1 MPREAGAALR
11 PGGGPGGARS
21 TRPLWLLGCLA
32 DTTSLLL
39 GTRDLEAAPQ
49 DGSPSAHVPVPA
61 GGPRAPW
68 VSRAGNTGVRKLSPA
83 AACLA
88 RPRFPGRARCQAC
101 RASQPRANSGSSI
114 NTHSAAQGPFVP
126 KRASWPRMLP
136 GGPCPQH
143 GQLPQVAFSGQTPGP
158 AQRGPGGGQGPRGGA
173 QSGQGGR
180 AGCAGRGPATTDPFE
195 RPRACRERREPHG
208 HVATLP
214 PRPHVLVGG

>member
-1 MPREAGAALR
+1 MPREAGEALH
-11 PGGGPGGARS
+11 PGGGLGVPGPRGLCGCR
-21 TRPLWLLGCLA
+21 RCLA

-39 GTRDLEAAPQ
+39 GTGDLEAAPG

-61 GGPRAPW
+61 GGPGASW
-68 VSRAGNTGVRKLSPA
+68 LSRAENTGVRKLSPA

-143 GQLPQVAFSGQTPGP
+143 GQLPQVAFSGQAPRP

-173 QSGQGGR
+173 PSGQRGR
-180 AGCAGRGPATTDPFE
+180 VGCAGRGPATTDPFE
-195 RPRACRERREPHG
+195 RP
-208 HVATLP
+208 
-214 PRPHVLVGG
+214 